1 MLGLL
6 FNMVV
11 ESVRKKKGTSGVE
24 SLRREYGFE
33 LKFLNQKQYDDESF
47 LKLINAA
54 MKVSGIT
61 SRENFERELAR
72 DIFKIIVDMFRGII
86 EHYPDAFSLLSNIEE
101 IHGSIALIR
110 DKKRIRVIER
120 DADAKYVRLIY
131 ESPTKL
137 DFFFDQFI
145 LETAKYYGE
154 SVKREYLSRMSE
166 GAKSTLV
173 SVWLS

>member
-1 MLGLL
+1 M
-6 FNMVV
+6 
-11 ESVRKKKGTSGVE
+11 
-24 SLRREYGFE
+24 
-33 LKFLNQKQYDDESF
+33 
-47 LKLINAA
+47 
-54 MKVSGIT
+54 GIT
-61 SRENFERELAR
+61 FRENFKRELAR
-72 DIFKIIVDMFRGII
+72 VIFNIIVGIFSVI
-86 EHYPDAFSLLSNIEE
+86 IRRYPDAFSLLSNIEK
-101 IHGSIALIR
+101 IHGSIAMMQ
-110 DKKRIRVIER
+110 DKKRISFIVR

-131 ESPTKL
+131 DSPTKL